1 MENDIEDHQQK
12 TDPSKESS
20 SELGFSSEQQQE
32 QQIIPVLEEEYSIT
46 KEAKTREARIEKRWV
61 SKTKTVKVPISYEEV
76 FINDK
81 KMKSVEESTILSFL
95 KDNLSSIGRKS
106 SSDIDVKQFESK
118 KTDVEDRGE
127 PVPLMSLD
135 TDSSE
140 TEKVI
145 PLWAEEFEVSKKMVK
160 AAEIVI
166 RKRRVTEKKKIHIDI
181 EKEQVIIKYPDGKT
195 EML

>member
-20 SELGFSSEQQQE
+20 SEPGFSSEQQQE

-61 SKTKTVKVPISYEEV
+61 TKTKTVKVPISYEEV

-145 PLWAEEFEVSKKMVK
+145 PLWTEEFEVSKKIVK
-160 AAEIVI
+160 AG
-166 RKRRVTEKKKIHIDI
+166 RDCN
-181 EKEQVIIKYPDGKT
+181 
-195 EML
+195 